1 MSSPL
6 KTEISFEKAMDRLEE
21 IVVQMEGDRMPLDQM
36 VASYEEG
43 MGLLKVCRQRI
54 DAARRRVEIITAD
67 AEGKT
72 TLTAFEPT
80 AVAEI
85 PEEKAKPAAPVR
97 RKKPAEVEDDTDD
110 IRLF

>member
-43 MGLLKVCRQRI
+43 MGLLKVCRHL
-54 DAARRRVEIITAD
+54 DC
-67 AEGKT
+67 
-72 TLTAFEPT
+72 F
-80 AVAEI
+80 
-85 PEEKAKPAAPVR
+85 
-97 RKKPAEVEDDTDD
+97 
-110 IRLF
+110 